1 MKKKDAQLDSDDIR
15 ALHSVIDL
23 VEEFLAKNS
32 IRREGIDLAV
42 MREEVGSL
50 SGAAG
55 GEDQS
60 KERRFHE
67 ILDELVS
74 LVGRELRVP
83 VHFIVGGHGGIIIG
97 DRGFCEFD
105 VPTYAIDLLLDRMRL
120 ALRLDMP
127 YNLEIAVCCLEW
139 LGDRH
144 PEKIAEFVRLFKRGR
159 FEILNPTYS
168 QPYSLIIGS
177 ESTIKQFEYGLRALR
192 ELDLQAAVYYSSEGS
207 LHPQIPQIAE
217 GFAIRHGSLR
227 SRMLGTEPTAP
238 EAHITWVGLDNTALD
253 AIIDQSGLYNGE
265 YWHGTFYRE
274 LPDLLFQAVSR
285 PAMSRILYS
294 SLEDFIMPQ
303 PFQEEVW
310 RISRFRDLFGR
321 FMLSSEFCAT
331 APAEGEYTFCRD
343 DFSIGDD
350 IFKAGELFLHNKR
363 SEQALLAAEVINAIL
378 KLYDIKGDDALFEG
392 LWKELLLTQAHDCY
406 AVPFIRTG
414 DYSRFQLPPD
424 ELERLG
430 IEEGTLSL
438 AEICLQKH
446 GMIRE
451 RCDAFIGCALA
462 SLGGEASSGSPV
474 FQAPVLLVFNPAPRA
489 RRDRVSVHLSSEPP
503 AASLFGDGQ
512 PVPCRYR
519 NGEITF
525 IAEVP
530 GFGYRI
536 YTFAEEEGRSPRAPS
551 FPYEVAVI
559 DDGSAIAVACEG
571 IPLCELR
578 AGSGLRLEEQY
589 HDGIEERD
597 VITGTE
603 EGRKFRIEIIRYDGV
618 NRLEFLL
625 DSGPLREIIITPK
638 FRVERSLVN
647 YPFGIEETRRS
658 NIQTLDFLW
667 LQGRDRGIIYVQR
680 NSQKLRI
687 NRNTFETRVLL
698 MQEGRFEFSIAA
710 AGADA
715 EPLSFVEAYNCAL
728 RGEALAGRAR
738 FERDCDSF
746 LSIDP
751 PLPVINLW
759 CREEGTSLRLFNPSG
774 RSVSFT
780 LRGALIPDEIGVMDL
795 QHRLLSMQKPS
806 GLRIGPWK
814 ILTLALQ
821 GQEGL
826 EGSGGT
832 IR

>member
-1 MKKKDAQLDSDDIR
+1 MKKKHAQLDSDDIR

-23 VEEFLAKNS
+23 VKEFLEKNI
-32 IRREGIDLAV
+32 IRRERIDLTG
-42 MREEVGSL
+42 MREEVDSL
-50 SGAAG
+50 YGAAG
-55 GEDQS
+55 GEDHSQ
-60 KERRFHE
+60 ERRFHE

-74 LVGRELRVP
+74 LVRGELQVP
-83 VHFIVGGHGGIIIG
+83 ISFIVGGHGGIIIG

-120 ALRLDMP
+120 AVRLDMP
-127 YNLEIAVCCLEW
+127 YNLEVAVCCLEW
-139 LGDRH
+139 LHDRH
-144 PEKIAEFVRLFKRGR
+144 PEKIAEFVRLFKCGR

-168 QPYSLIIGS
+168 QPYALIIGS

-192 ELDLQAAVYYSSEGS
+192 ELDLQAAVYYSSESS
-207 LHPQIPQIAE
+207 LHPQIPQIAG
-217 GFAIRHGSLR
+217 GFSIRHGSLR

-238 EAHITWVGLDNTALD
+238 EAHITWVGLDDTALD
-253 AIIDQSGLYNGE
+253 AIIDQSGIYNGE

-274 LPDLLFQAVSR
+274 LPDLLFQAVTR
-285 PAMSRILYS
+285 PAMNRILYS

-310 RISRFRDLFGR
+310 RISRFRELFGR

-331 APAEGEYTFCRD
+331 DAPEGEYTFCRD

-350 IFKAGELFLHNKR
+350 IFKPGELFLHNKR
-363 SEQALLAAEVINAIL
+363 SEQALLAAEVINAVL
-378 KLYDIKGDDALFEG
+378 KLYDKKGDDALFEG

-414 DYSRFQLPPD
+414 DYSRFQLPPEEFD
-424 ELERLG
+424 RLG

-438 AEICLQKH
+438 AEMCLQKH
-446 GMIRE
+446 EMIQE
-451 RCDAFIGCALA
+451 SCDAFIGSALA
-462 SLGGEASSGSPV
+462 SLGGAASGGSPV
-474 FQAPVLLVFNPAPRA
+474 SSAPILLVFNPAPRA
-489 RRDRVSVHLSSEPP
+489 RRDRVSVHLSTEPP
-503 AASLFGDGQ
+503 ASSLLSDGQ
-512 PVPCRYR
+512 PVPFRYR
-519 NGEITF
+519 NEEVTF

-530 GFGYRI
+530 GFGYRV
-536 YTFAEEEGRSPRAPS
+536 YTFADAEQKSPRAPS

-559 DDGSAIAVACEG
+559 DDESAIAVACEG

-589 HDGIEERD
+589 RDDMEERD
-597 VITGTE
+597 IITGTE
-603 EGRKFRIEIIRYDGV
+603 EGREFRIEIIRHDGV

-647 YPFGIEETRRS
+647 YPFGIEVTKRS
-658 NIQTLDFLW
+658 NIQALDFLW
-667 LQGRDRGIIYVQR
+667 LQGSDRGLLYVQR
-680 NSQKLRI
+680 NSQKFRI
-687 NRNTFETRVLL
+687 NRNTFETRNLF

-715 EPLSFVEAYNCAL
+715 EPLSFVDAYNCGL
-728 RGEALAGRAR
+728 RGTALAGRDR

-746 LSIDP
+746 LTIDP
-751 PLPVINLW
+751 PLSVINLW
-759 CREEGTSLRLFNPSG
+759 CREGETSLRLFNPNS

-780 LRGALIPDEIGVMDL
+780 LQGALVPEKIRVVDL
-795 QHRLLSMQKPS
+795 QHRVLSIQDPS

-814 ILTLALQ
+814 IMTLALQ
-821 GQEGL
+821 G
-826 EGSGGT
+826 
-832 IR
+832 